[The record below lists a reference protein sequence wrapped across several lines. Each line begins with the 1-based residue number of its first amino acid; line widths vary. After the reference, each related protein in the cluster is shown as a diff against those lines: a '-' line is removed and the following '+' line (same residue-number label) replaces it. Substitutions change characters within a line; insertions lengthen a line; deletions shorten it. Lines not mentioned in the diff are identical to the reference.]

1 MTTLYIIFLI
11 LAMVVSMATLIY
23 VLIDIIL
30 VHRRARF
37 FNKKEEENAAEQ
49 TEDSAED
56 SAEDGAEDSAED
68 SAPMENVTEDV
79 V

>member
-37 FNKKEEENAAEQ
+37 FNKKEEENAAE
-49 TEDSAED
+49 DSAED
-56 SAEDGAEDSAED
+56 NTEDNTED